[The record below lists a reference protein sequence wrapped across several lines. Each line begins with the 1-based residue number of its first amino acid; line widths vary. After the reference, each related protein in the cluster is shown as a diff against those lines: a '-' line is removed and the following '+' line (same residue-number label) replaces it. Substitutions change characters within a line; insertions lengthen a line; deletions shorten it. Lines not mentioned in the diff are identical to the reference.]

1 MAFQSEISNTLRGST
16 IVRVADAGSVTI
28 ALNDLRFNP
37 TTETV
42 TSFDIR
48 RVTWSTNGNIQV
60 VRNGAPILQLHN
72 AGEMRFDEFGYAISN
87 NNTQSMT
94 ITVNTGGTLVMELSK
109 VATYNVDP
117 YTGVT
122 I

>member
-1 MAFQSEISNTLRGST
+1 MPFEITNTLRGSS
-16 IVRVADAGSVTI
+16 IVRVVDAGTYTI
-28 ALNDLRFNP
+28 TLNNLRANA

-42 TSFDIR
+42 TEADIR
-48 RVTWSTNGNIQV
+48 HLKWSTNGHIRI
-60 VRNGAPILQLHN
+60 VRNSVPLLALHN
-72 AGEMRFDEFGYAISN
+72 GGSMDFDDYGHAISN
-87 NNTQSMT
+87 NNTQSVV
-94 ITVNTGGTLVMELSK
+94 IEIVTGGTLILELSK